1 MHLSVKVPIEYPIKA
16 IHIKVNSTIQA
27 AKVEFIIKK
36 KKMSGNYCTHNAG
49 RACKRQ
55 HSKHFFIKK

>member
-27 AKVEFIIKK
+27 AKVELLLSLVVSVLDFEA
-36 KKMSGNYCTHNAG
+36 S
-49 RACKRQ
+49 R
-55 HSKHFFIKK
+55 

>member
-27 AKVEFIIKK
+27 AKVELVNI
-36 KKMSGNYCTHNAG
+36 NYH
-49 RACKRQ
+49 RLFREL
-55 HSKHFFIKK
+55 IPL

>member
-27 AKVEFIIKK
+27 AKVELLNIEYDYE
-36 KKMSGNYCTHNAG
+36 S
-49 RACKRQ
+49 
-55 HSKHFFIKK
+55 HSKM

>member
-27 AKVEFIIKK
+27 AKVEIFIRKK
-36 KKMSGNYCTHNAG
+36 I
-49 RACKRQ
+49 
-55 HSKHFFIKK
+55 SKLLDHK

>member
-27 AKVEFIIKK
+27 AKVESLINHPFYTLPFVSIILALKK
-36 KKMSGNYCTHNAG
+36 IVKS
-49 RACKRQ
+49 
-55 HSKHFFIKK
+55 

>member
-27 AKVEFIIKK
+27 AKVELVRTNKIYLSDTKK
-36 KKMSGNYCTHNAG
+36 
-49 RACKRQ
+49 
-55 HSKHFFIKK
+55 

>member
-27 AKVEFIIKK
+27 AKVEYLTTEIMGYFL
-36 KKMSGNYCTHNAG
+36 
-49 RACKRQ
+49 
-55 HSKHFFIKK
+55 

>member
-27 AKVEFIIKK
+27 AKVEFKELKIHC
-36 KKMSGNYCTHNAG
+36 MRWTT
-49 RACKRQ
+49 
-55 HSKHFFIKK
+55 

>member
-27 AKVEFIIKK
+27 AKVEYTSNPLRSFTFSNGCVQCGHF
-36 KKMSGNYCTHNAG
+36 KMA
-49 RACKRQ
+49 ALEK
-55 HSKHFFIKK
+55 

>member
-27 AKVEFIIKK
+27 AKVELLSIFFAPDSKPAIK
-36 KKMSGNYCTHNAG
+36 
-49 RACKRQ
+49 
-55 HSKHFFIKK
+55 

>member
-27 AKVEFIIKK
+27 AKVELLTDQIANKK
-36 KKMSGNYCTHNAG
+36 IYS
-49 RACKRQ
+49 
-55 HSKHFFIKK
+55 

>member
-27 AKVEFIIKK
+27 AKVEYVRKAERVRSALKEI
-36 KKMSGNYCTHNAG
+36 
-49 RACKRQ
+49 
-55 HSKHFFIKK
+55 

>member
-27 AKVEFIIKK
+27 AKVEIQTKELKK
-36 KKMSGNYCTHNAG
+36 HLKCFRKNKAYSYV
-49 RACKRQ
+49 
-55 HSKHFFIKK
+55 

>member
-27 AKVEFIIKK
+27 AKVEILKNLLK
-36 KKMSGNYCTHNAG
+36 Y
-49 RACKRQ
+49 
-55 HSKHFFIKK
+55 

>member
-27 AKVEFIIKK
+27 AKVELITISDNTRNYIK
-36 KKMSGNYCTHNAG
+36 SCIRNPIPIG
-49 RACKRQ
+49 
-55 HSKHFFIKK
+55 FFFYSSTE

>member
-27 AKVEFIIKK
+27 AKVELV
-36 KKMSGNYCTHNAG
+36 NYC
-49 RACKRQ
+49 RP
-55 HSKHFFIKK
+55 

>member
-27 AKVEFIIKK
+27 AKVELLTIHQKWMFCGGQPIQL
-36 KKMSGNYCTHNAG
+36 A
-49 RACKRQ
+49 
-55 HSKHFFIKK
+55 

>member
-27 AKVEFIIKK
+27 AKVELLKWLMNIILFFVY
-36 KKMSGNYCTHNAG
+36 NYVL
-49 RACKRQ
+49 
-55 HSKHFFIKK
+55 

>member
-27 AKVEFIIKK
+27 AKVELLYNKLTPLLEFLQK
-36 KKMSGNYCTHNAG
+36 
-49 RACKRQ
+49 
-55 HSKHFFIKK
+55 

>member
-27 AKVEFIIKK
+27 AKVELSNRLVSRFA
-36 KKMSGNYCTHNAG
+36 S
-49 RACKRQ
+49 
-55 HSKHFFIKK
+55 

>member
-27 AKVEFIIKK
+27 AKVELVRTNKIYLSDKK
-36 KKMSGNYCTHNAG
+36 K
-49 RACKRQ
+49 
-55 HSKHFFIKK
+55 